1 MAIKKGEGHN
11 GPSTLLVG
19 AISQSFA
26 GFTQWRTLAGT
37 LTNKIKKVEVNG
49 FEKSDGGQRSISFEL
64 ATVINYYE

>member
-1 MAIKKGEGHN
+1 MAIKKGKGHN

-49 FEKSDGGQRSISFEL
+49 FEKSDGWLEEHIFRACYRYKL
-64 ATVINYYE
+64 L